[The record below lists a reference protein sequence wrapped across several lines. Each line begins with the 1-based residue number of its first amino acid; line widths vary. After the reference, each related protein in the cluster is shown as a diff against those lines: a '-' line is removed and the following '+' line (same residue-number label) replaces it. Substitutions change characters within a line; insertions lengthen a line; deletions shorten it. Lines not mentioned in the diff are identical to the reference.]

1 MEVAIRFWV
10 RSEEE
15 QDVRAAVLREVPGRL
30 EIEEISIDKPGPGEV
45 LIRTAAAGVCH
56 SDLHVLTGDLPWAIP
71 LVPGHESAGIVEAVG
86 EGVSYVKPGDPVVTC
101 LSVFC
106 GHCKWCLT
114 GQAFA
119 CMTDESPRDKEA
131 HPRLSAGG
139 KPIGQFCDL
148 SSFAEQLL
156 VPQHGLVKVRP
167 EIPLDKA
174 ALLGCGVITGMGAV
188 FNTAAVTPG
197 STVAVVG
204 AGGVGLSAIQ
214 AARISGASRI
224 FAVDLVAEKLEL
236 AKRLGATDAVNAS
249 EVDPVEAVVEM
260 TDGGVDFGFEII
272 GLSQTVRQMFD
283 MTRRGGSATVVGVM
297 PSNATVEMTAADLIS
312 GKRFQSCLMGGG
324 SFFVEVPRYVDFYL
338 NGSLMLDEMVS
349 ARLPLEK
356 IMDAFELMKAGSVAR
371 SVILFDS

>member
-1 MEVAIRFWV
+1 MK
-10 RSEEE
+10 
-15 QDVRAAVLREVPGRL
+15 AAVLREVPGRV
-30 EIEEISIDKPGPGEV
+30 EIEEIAIDNPGPGEV

-86 EGVSYVKPGDPVVTC
+86 EGVRYVKPGDPVVTC

-106 GHCKWCLT
+106 GHCESCLT

-119 CMTDESPRDKEA
+119 CTTDESPRDKVKE
-131 HPRLSAGG
+131 PRLSAGG
-139 KPIGQFCDL
+139 EAIGQFCDL

-156 VPQHGLVKVRP
+156 VPQHALVKIRP
-167 EIPLDKA
+167 EMPLDKA

-188 FNTAAVTPG
+188 FNTAVVTPG

-214 AARISGASRI
+214 AARIAGASRI
-224 FAVDLVAEKLEL
+224 FAVDLVADKLEL
-236 AKRLGATDAVNAS
+236 ARRLGATDTVNAS
-249 EVDPVEAVVEM
+249 QVDPVEAVVEM
-260 TDGGVDFGFEII
+260 TAGGVDFGFEVI
-272 GLSQTVRQMFD
+272 GLTQTVRQMFD
-283 MTRRGGSATVVGVM
+283 MTRRGGTATVIGVL
-297 PSNATVEMTAADLIS
+297 PAGATIEMTAADFIS
-312 GKRFQSCLMGGG
+312 GKRFQSSLMGGG

-338 NGSLMLDEMVS
+338 NGALMLDEMVS
-349 ARLPLEK
+349 ATLPLEK
-356 IMDAFELMKAGSVAR
+356 IMDAFEAMKTGSVAR